1 MGNTVQAAAE
11 AAAKSSGSSTFL
23 ILIVVFIGLIYFMA
37 IRPGRNRQ
45 KKVAQQQN
53 TVRPGARVR
62 TTAGM
67 YATVVAVDGDDVV
80 LEVAPDIEVR
90 YIKRAIM
97 EVLTPG
103 DEPAEDENDAEHEEG
118 GWPEPADAA
127 PDDAEYEG
135 TEHDDAVAD
144 GTAAHETV
152 AQADS
157 EHETEPDLSV
167 PAGNYGDDLVINGQR
182 DASAN
187 GQTETATPGSSA
199 SKE

>member
-1 MGNTVQAAAE
+1 MGIE
-11 AAAKSSGSSTFL
+11 AAAAAATKSSGSSTFL

-80 LEVAPDIEVR
+80 LEVAPDVEVR

-103 DEPAEDENDAEHEEG
+103 DEPAEADAEHEEG
-118 GWPEPADAA
+118 GWPVPADAA
-127 PDDAEYEG
+127 DDAEYEG
-135 TEHDDAVAD
+135 TDHEDAGHEDAVGD

-152 AQADS
+152 AQADG

-187 GQTETATPGSSA
+187 GKTEPAAPGSSA